1 MSGSV
6 NSFSKKRVKLEK
18 KGRAWNFRK
27 YIEEKKSRGRSP
39 KKKKRE
45 EGKKRI
51 FTWRRGQERLLQ
63 NKNNSKRN

>member
-27 YIEEKKSRGRSP
+27 YIEEKKSRGRIP
-39 KKKKRE
+39 KKKEKR
-45 EGKKRI
+45 RA
-51 FTWRRGQERLLQ
+51 
-63 NKNNSKRN
+63 